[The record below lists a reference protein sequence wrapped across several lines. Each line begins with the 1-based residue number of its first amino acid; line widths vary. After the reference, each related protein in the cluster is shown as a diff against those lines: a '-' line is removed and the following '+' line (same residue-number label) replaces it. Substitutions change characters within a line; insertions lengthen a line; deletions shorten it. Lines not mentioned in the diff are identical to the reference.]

1 MKVLWISDYSIK
13 HNKGGAQ
20 RSDDIIIKKGIELG
34 HEISHFTHDGDLN
47 LLTLKYDHIISSNLE
62 AINSL
67 YPVVTSWLSEQN
79 NHSRL
84 EHDKNSYLS
93 PEARKALFS
102 NCRNTFFLTE
112 YHHSLFKDTY
122 GDFFVNVKIVQDPI
136 DTKTFRDKKGPR
148 EDKILN
154 VGFMHFLKGS
164 ESFYN
169 YVFKN
174 PDKQFVVAGWGSPM
188 YEHLARTAS
197 NVQFLGSID
206 HEKMPEV
213 FNKYKTLF
221 YHPIIEEPFCRS
233 VGEAMLCG
241 MELSIN
247 RNIGCAHEASRI
259 GIQKFS
265 ENCKNADSIFWK
277 SVFE

>member
-20 RSDDIIIKKGIELG
+20 RSDDIIIKKGVELG

-62 AINSL
+62 AISRL
-67 YPVVTSWLSEQN
+67 YPVVTSWLSEQD

-112 YHHSLFKDTY
+112 YHHSLFKHTY

-164 ESFYN
+164 ESFYD

-174 PDKQFVVAGWGSPM
+174 PDKQFVVAGWGSAM

-197 NVQFLGSID
+197 NVQFLGCVD
-206 HEKMPEV
+206 YEKMPEV

-221 YHPIIEEPFCRS
+221 YHPVIEEPFCRS

-247 RNIGCAHEASRI
+247 RNIGCAHEARRI
-259 GIQKFS
+259 GIEKFS
-265 ENCKNADSIFWK
+265 ENCKNADSIFWE
-277 SVFE
+277 SVSE